1 MDLFH
6 THDAFMGFMFI
17 CSRSG
22 SCLTC
27 PDIHRAFMGYILDLA
42 LPYFGY
48 VTPYTGLWGD
58 TVANQL
64 VTVAF
69 LLYYTVVILP
79 IIIH

>member
-1 MDLFH
+1 
-6 THDAFMGFMFI
+6 
-17 CSRSG
+17 
-22 SCLTC
+22 
-27 PDIHRAFMGYILDLA
+27 MGYILDLA

-69 LLYYTVVILP
+69 LL
-79 IIIH
+79 